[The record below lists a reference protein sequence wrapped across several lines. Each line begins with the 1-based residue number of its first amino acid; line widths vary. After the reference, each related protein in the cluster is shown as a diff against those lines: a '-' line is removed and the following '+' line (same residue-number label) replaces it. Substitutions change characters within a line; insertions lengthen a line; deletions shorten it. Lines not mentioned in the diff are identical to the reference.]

1 MGKMRGWLLCI
12 VFATA
17 LALAGCNS
25 NEDKYV
31 VKTPVPPAPQQGNGT
46 GH

>member
-1 MGKMRGWLLCI
+1 MGARILGFVVAALLC
-12 VFATA
+12 
-17 LALAGCNS
+17 LSLAGCNS

-31 VKTPVPPAPQQGNGT
+31 VKTPVPPQPQQGNGT

>member
-1 MGKMRGWLLCI
+1 MRAKFLGF
-12 VFATA
+12 VAA
-17 LALAGCNS
+17 AVLALFLASCNS

-31 VKTPVPPAPQQGNGT
+31 VKTPVPPEPQQGQGT